1 MEHTQNIPLSSL
13 ELNKGQLPGLPK
25 NPRFIRDDNFEKLKK
40 SLQDAPEM
48 LHLRELLVYPLNDK
62 KFIVIGGNMRLRAA
76 KELGFKELPCKVI
89 QKETPIE
96 KLREYTIKD
105 NNPFGEN
112 DWEILSID
120 WDEIELNNWGLELPE
135 EWENVTDDAPKEEP
149 EAKED
154 EFDETKE
161 TIPARCSK
169 GDIWQLGDHRLFV
182 GDCTI
187 EDNISRLM
195 DGNRADITF
204 TSPPYNMC
212 SNNIQNIFK
221 SEKVK
226 KSYDIQNGTYN
237 EFNDALNDEQ
247 YSQLLIAA
255 LKNALKFSDD
265 ALFNIGILQGS
276 KNGIIEML
284 KAYQNNFCDIL
295 IWNKNNSLPM
305 GMSTMHGAVSHRCEL
320 IFCFNQKGTRRFSH
334 PQWDEHGTYK
344 GSPVINRIDTGNA
357 ANNEYAKEHHATF
370 PVEFAAEVLKLYTES
385 SVLELFGGTGT
396 TLIAAEQLN
405 RRCFICELDP
415 HYCDIIIARWE
426 KLTGRKAELVKT

>member
-1 MEHTQNIPLSSL
+1 MKFETKEIAIKDLQRNT
-13 ELNKGQLPGLPK
+13 GQIAGVPK
-25 NPRFIRDDNFEKLKK
+25 NPRLIKDNNFNKLKA
-40 SLQDAPEM
+40 SIQQDPEM
-48 LHLRELLVYPLNDK
+48 LELREIIAYEHEG
-62 KFIVIGGNMRLRAA
+62 KFICIGGNMRFEALKALGYTSA
-76 KELGFKELPCKVI
+76 KCKVI
-89 QKETPIE
+89 SECDTEQLKRII
-96 KLREYTIKD
+96 LKD
-105 NNPFGEN
+105 NSAYGE
-112 DWEILSID
+112 
-120 WDEIELNNWGLELPE
+120 WDFDELAN
-135 EWENVTDDAPKEEP
+135 EWEEALLNACAIDIPTIDEPKLED
-149 EAKED
+149 EAEED

-169 GDIWQLGDHRLFV
+169 GDIWQLGNHRLFV

-221 SEKVK
+221 SEKIK
-226 KSYDIQNGTYN
+226 KSYDIQNGTYR
-237 EFNDALNDEQ
+237 EFSDALNDEQ
-247 YSQLLIAA
+247 YSQLLIDS

-295 IWNKNNSLPM
+295 VWNKNNSLPM
-305 GMSTMHGAVSHRCEL
+305 GMSSMHGAVSHRCEL
-320 IFCFNQKGTRRFSH
+320 IFCFNQKGTRRFTH

-344 GSPVINRIDTGNA
+344 GSSVINRIDTDNA

-370 PVEFAAEVLKLYTES
+370 PVEFAAEVLKLYTET

-396 TLIAAEQLN
+396 TLIAAEQQN

-415 HYCDIIIARWE
+415 HYCDIILARWE
-426 KLTGRKAELVKT
+426 KLTGKQAVKLINQTE